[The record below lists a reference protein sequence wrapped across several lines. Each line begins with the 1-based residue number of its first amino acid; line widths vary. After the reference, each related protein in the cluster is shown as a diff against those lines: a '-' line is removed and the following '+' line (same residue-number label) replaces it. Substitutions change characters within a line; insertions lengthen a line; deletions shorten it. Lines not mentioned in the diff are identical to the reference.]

1 MASLGGI
8 RPGRPL
14 ARRVA
19 VVICV
24 LIAGGL
30 FAGVARQSL
39 ATNRAAEQIVALEAD
54 GAAIMHPM
62 TTLLSELVSAQSA
75 AVRGEAIDQTA
86 VRTAVADLFE
96 PNVTF
101 GGRLQ
106 TTQRLTD
113 LRDAV
118 EAAFS
123 AAETGRAAY
132 DTWSAIVDLAIALI
146 QVIGD
151 TSHLV
156 HDPDLDSYYLMS
168 AAIVRL
174 PHAMVYA
181 GRAADL
187 VELAGGGELE
197 GEDLVRAAV
206 ARFNVSYDA
215 EQVSIGLNASV
226 DATSRSELGTN
237 IAQRLDEF
245 RAAADEFAPPTML
258 RDLAAEVDAA
268 TMADNASLVFA
279 RAASLSHL
287 LLSELQELLVLRAE
301 QVARERRATLISS
314 VAATVVGLG
323 LLWLVLVPRRGDRTS
338 GAGTAGDPAAG
349 HRARGRGQ
357 SALTAQPS
365 DGRGEDLAGAGAR
378 RGGHA
383 Q

>member
-24 LIAGGL
+24 LVAGGL

-39 ATNRAAEQIVALEAD
+39 ASNRDAEQIVALEAD

-75 AVRGEAIDQTA
+75 AVRGEAIDQEA
-86 VRTAVADLFE
+86 VRTAVAGLFDPE
-96 PNVTF
+96 VTL

-106 TTQRLTD
+106 TTQRVTD

-123 AAETGRAAY
+123 AGATGRAAY

-156 HDPDLDSYYLMS
+156 HDPDLDSYYLMN

-174 PHAMVYA
+174 PNAMVYA

-226 DATSRSELGTN
+226 DATSRSELGAN

-245 RAAADEFAPPTML
+245 RAAADEFSPPTML
-258 RDLAAEVDAA
+258 RDLATDIDAR

-287 LLSELQELLVLRAE
+287 LLSELQELIAVRAE
-301 QVARERRATLISS
+301 EIARERRATLISS
-314 VAATVVGLG
+314 VAAILVGLG
-323 LLWLVLVPRRGDRTS
+323 LLWLVLVPPRADR
-338 GAGTAGDPAAG
+338 TAGDPSGG
-349 HRARGRGQ
+349 HRTGGGGRT
-357 SALTAQPS
+357 ALPAQTD
-365 DGRGEDLAGAGAR
+365 DGRGDDLAGAGAR